1 MAKERPLYEDRI
13 SIDPEIMAGK
23 PVVKGTRIPVA
34 LVLGHLAGNPDLD
47 ELFAAYPELTVEDVK
62 ACLAYAHRLVEGRK
76 AAPKAKLAPVEDAD
90 SQRAEALRVW
100 AEMDELAQEIG
111 AHWPKGVSAVEA
123 VEEQRR
129 EL

>member
-1 MAKERPLYEDRI
+1 MARERPLYEDRI
-13 SIDPEIMAGK
+13 SIDPEIMVGK

-62 ACLAYAHRLVEGRK
+62 ACLAYAQVAVEERHKRGRK
-76 AAPKAKLAPVEDAD
+76 AAAAQV
-90 SQRAEALRVW
+90 VW
-100 AEMDELAQEIG
+100 SEMDDLAQEIG
-111 AHWPKGVSAVEA
+111 ALWPKGVSAVEA